1 MISPQS
7 DIILLKSPLEA
18 TDTNQLTFASATA
31 QYNYFYGL
39 PKLEIDGATYQRKDN
54 TIRFPAEF
62 DTVLPYNYVM
72 YRNDAYSNKWF
83 YAFITDIQYINDNMT
98 SVTIKT
104 DVFQT
109 WQFQFQYKPCFIERE
124 HTNDDTVGANTIPEG
139 LETGPFIHNGNAS
152 DHIYGGFA
160 NTVTIIGVTDDS
172 VYQPDF
178 PAGISVI
185 KNIYNG
191 VSSGL
196 TYYAI
201 KHDSAYSHKL
211 KEFID
216 GYQNATPSK
225 IDAIYSIFEVPKS
238 TEFLLNMLET
248 STDSGFFYVLGN
260 VLPYD
265 LSNITTSRP
274 ATVDG
279 YTPKNNKVLTAP
291 YNYFYVSNNAGS
303 DVDYRYEDFSTPS
316 SIKFKVKF
324 AVCPGTSV
332 KCVPTNYLGSTA
344 EKDNY
349 NASVTG
355 GKLPTCSWTSDAY
368 TNWLTQNALNIE
380 SGMIGGF
387 LSTAIGGVSAIAGLG
402 GLAGVSLTAGLAN
415 VMMSDNDDAK
425 KGVGVLGGLLGGG
438 LLGMKS
444 GYDQMRELEN
454 QAYQHRCIPPQAKGD
469 INSGDV
475 TYADGKAGFTVHRM
489 CIKAEY
495 ARCIDEYFS
504 VYGYK
509 TLRMKTPN
517 ITGRTNWNY
526 VKTVSAYVEGDIP
539 QADLTEFMGMLDKGI
554 TFWHNPTT
562 FMDYSQSN
570 AII

>member
-18 TDTNQLTFASATA
+18 TDTNQLTFANATA

-124 HTNDDTVGANTIPEG
+124 HTNNDSVGANTIPEG
-139 LETGPFIHNGNAS
+139 LETGPFIHNGNAT
-152 DHIYGGFA
+152 DYIYGGFA
-160 NTVTIIGVTDDS
+160 NTVTVIGVTDDS

-178 PAGISVI
+178 PAGISVV

-201 KHDSAYSHKL
+201 KHDNAYSHKL

-279 YTPKNNKVLTAP
+279 YTPKNNKVLAAP
-291 YNYFYVSNNAGS
+291 YNYFYISNNAGS
-303 DVDYRYEDFSTPS
+303 DVDYRYEDFSNPA
-316 SIKFKVKF
+316 SIAFKVKF
-324 AVCPGTSV
+324 AVCPGVSL
-332 KCVPTNYLGSTA
+332 KCVPTNYLGSSA

-355 GKLPTCSWTSDAY
+355 GKFPTCSWTTDAY

-380 SGMIGGF
+380 NAEINGF
-387 LSTAIGGVSAIAGLG
+387 LS
-402 GLAGVSLTAGLAN
+402 AGLA
-415 VMMSDNDDAK
+415 VA
-425 KGVGVLGGLLGGG
+425 GVGVGIATGAGMITGGAILGGISGV
-438 LLGMKS
+438 KS
-444 GYDQMRELEN
+444 GYDQMKELEN
-454 QAYQHRCIPPQAKGD
+454 QSFQHKCIPPQARGD
-469 INSGDV
+469 INAGDV
-475 TYADGKAGFTVHRM
+475 TYADGKAGFTLHRM

-504 VYGYK
+504 AYGYK

-526 VKTVSAYVEGDIP
+526 VKTVSSYVEGDIP

-570 AII
+570 GII

>member
-1 MISPQS
+1 MISPES
-7 DIILLKSPLEA
+7 DIILLKAPLEA
-18 TDTNQLTFASATA
+18 TDTNQITFANATA
-31 QYNYFYGL
+31 QYNYFHGL

-124 HTNDDTVGANTIPEG
+124 HTNNDAVGANTIPEG

-160 NTVTIIGVTDDS
+160 NTVTVIGVTDDS

-178 PAGISVI
+178 PAGISVV

-216 GYQNATPSK
+216 GYQNATPTK
-225 IDAIYSIFEVPKS
+225 IDAIYSIFEVPKN

-248 STDSGFFYVLGN
+248 SNGSGFFYVIGN

-279 YTPKNNKVLTAP
+279 YTPKNNKVLAAP
-291 YNYFYVSNNAGS
+291 YNYFYISNNAGS
-303 DVDYRYEDFSTPS
+303 DVDYRYEDFSNPG
-316 SIKFKVKF
+316 SIAFKVKF
-324 AVCPGTSV
+324 AVCPGASI
-332 KCVPTNYLGSTA
+332 KCVPLNYLGSTA

-355 GKLPTCSWTSDAY
+355 GKLPTCSWTTDAY

-380 SGMIGGF
+380 NAEINGF
-387 LSTAIGGVSAIAGLG
+387 LS
-402 GLAGVSLTAGLAN
+402 AGLA
-415 VMMSDNDDAK
+415 VA
-425 KGVGVLGGLLGGG
+425 GVGVGVATGAGMITGGAILGGISGV
-438 LLGMKS
+438 KS
-444 GYDQMRELEN
+444 GYDQMKELEN
-454 QAYQHRCIPPQAKGD
+454 QSFQHKCIPPQARGD

-504 VYGYK
+504 AYGYK

-517 ITGRTNWNY
+517 ITGRANWNY
-526 VKTVSAYVEGDIP
+526 VKTVSSYVEGDIP

-554 TFWHNPTT
+554 TFWHNPAT

-570 AII
+570 GII